1 MGTVDYIKPRI
12 YVCEIDTIVMY
23 LSLCKYDSMWFLCV
37 CVQTVPWQTV
47 TELIEDVFQYYSRL
61 IAWYADDD
69 HSVIFYIYVW
79 GYFFVDFVAIF
90 IIIT

>member
-1 MGTVDYIKPRI
+1 MVDYIKPGI

-23 LSLCKYDSMWFLCV
+23 LSLCKYDSMWFLYVCV
-37 CVQTVPWQTV
+37 CVPWQTV

-69 HSVIFYIYVW
+69 HSVIFHIFTY
-79 GYFFVDFVAIF
+79 GAIF
-90 IIIT
+90 L